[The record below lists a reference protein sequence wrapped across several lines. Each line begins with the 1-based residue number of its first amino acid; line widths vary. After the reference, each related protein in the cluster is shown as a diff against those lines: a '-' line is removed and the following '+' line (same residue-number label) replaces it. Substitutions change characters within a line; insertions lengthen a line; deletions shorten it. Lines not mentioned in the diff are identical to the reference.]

1 MLKKLKSIDIFKIL
15 PHAKSPVKSNL
26 IFRNFLYGKI
36 DDTNSYQINKR
47 HLYFHIFPLKL
58 QVFDHHIRIRKN
70 KTSGLAL
77 KIRIL
82 PFEKLL
88 RIPVTRVQKVRE
100 FLGGLLFLA
109 EGQLRE

>member
-1 MLKKLKSIDIFKIL
+1 MTQTRIKQTKNIF
-15 PHAKSPVKSNL
+15 
-26 IFRNFLYGKI
+26 IFISFLLNYKYL
-36 DDTNSYQINKR
+36 TTTSE
-47 HLYFHIFPLKL
+47 LE
-58 QVFDHHIRIRKN
+58 KN

>member
-1 MLKKLKSIDIFKIL
+1 MTQTRIKQTKK
-15 PHAKSPVKSNL
+15 
-26 IFRNFLYGKI
+26 
-36 DDTNSYQINKR
+36 

-58 QVFDHHIRIRKN
+58 QVFDHHIRISKN

-100 FLGGLLFLA
+100 FFGGLLFLA